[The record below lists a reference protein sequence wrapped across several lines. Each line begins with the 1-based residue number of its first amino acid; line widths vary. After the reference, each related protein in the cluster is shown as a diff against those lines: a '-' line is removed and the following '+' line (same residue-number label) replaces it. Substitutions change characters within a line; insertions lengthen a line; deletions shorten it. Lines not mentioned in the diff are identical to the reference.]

1 MRFIKWLS
9 WIIVG
14 LFILVPAIAAM
25 LLATTSG
32 SRFLINQG
40 ISFAELPVTYERL
53 EGNLL
58 GELTIGGLRYNPEQ
72 LDLQIEEIN
81 LRWTPTALL
90 DREVTIRSLQAND
103 VNLVLQPAA
112 EAAPTDQPASLP
124 VISMP
129 WLVTLQQLEINN
141 IDYHRGDQR
150 QHINRLYAELR
161 WQQTAVAV
169 QALELDHR
177 QLQLQAAGQFDM
189 ADNYAVSLQA
199 DWALRNFEAPVEIQQ
214 LTGSANLDGDL
225 QQLSLTSSFQVNG
238 ESGNNHLSAQL
249 RDLMTAPE
257 WQANLEVNEL
267 PAALFSETLLAGQ
280 PEDIRLLL
288 RDSLITARL
297 VLDQD
302 EVQLQQFRLQPV
314 SPLEGVVE
322 LTGRIANYLML
333 ANSPQQARFEL
344 TGNADNLQLP
354 YQINERPL
362 AVYDV
367 DLSVSG
373 HIDDYQIQLQSNI
386 IALDDKPIAVQL
398 VGHGT
403 KTSLNLATL
412 TATHNDFNLT
422 ASSQIDWQHALA
434 VTVDLEQAKTTIPAA
449 DGGYP
454 LSAEGRVAIAD
465 GKVTADG
472 LRLISGDTRLIA
484 NGVISDQ
491 DSLDIELT
499 VPNLSQWLDN
509 PLMEAS
515 ATMKARVS
523 GNYNEE
529 LSIDIDTLELDTEEL
544 GRWRNQQQARIGLDT
559 RSPLSQLTINNLC
572 LVQGQED
579 PAEICVVARPH
590 QQLLEIKVAGQ
601 RLPLRL
607 LNRFRSEAAAERIVG
622 TLQLSSTTRLVP
634 ESRQIHSTSGRLY
647 SENTTFV
654 ALDEELSSRLSFWE
668 LLWDGNSDLVTVT
681 ALAELDEDFGRA
693 YGDFSI
699 RDLAGSQTLEGSLDM
714 SLNDLTLLQWIL
726 PDLRYE
732 GATAVGSVAVSG
744 TLQQP
749 QIQGS
754 LELAAEEIG
763 FAQSGLLLT
772 NVKIAAIDR
781 AQNADQLEITG
792 QARSGDGWI
801 TIDGFIE
808 PLNQVLELQVK
819 GQDFR
824 AVQLPSAVVDVN
836 PDLQIKVREQQIN
849 VEGSVHIPYARIEQP
864 DLGDQLVERSDD
876 VQIVREGE
884 PVTLVDDGIYPVHAS
899 VRISLGDDITVDA
912 YGFTGNVTGSVR
924 VSEQPQKAM
933 TVTGSIKV
941 VDGEYTIYGQSLDI
955 QRGVLIYNGGT
966 LDNPGLDLRVARTSS
981 GVGAVDEV
989 TVGAQIGGSLL
1000 APDFR
1005 LFSNPAL
1012 PESEILSYLIL
1023 GRGSGSGAPDPDLQ
1037 LQALLMLSSRGTDAI
1052 GGSVQEAFGLDEFGL
1067 DSTNDPRETSFYIG
1081 KYLSPKLYV
1090 KYGVG
1095 LFEDTNTF
1103 FIRYKLTEHLLIESA
1118 TSSEGQGGDIFYT
1131 IER

>member
-1 MRFIKWLS
+1 MKYIKWLA
-9 WIIVG
+9 WIVIG
-14 LFILVPAIAAM
+14 LFIIVPTLAGI

-40 ISFAELPVTYERL
+40 ISYGAVPVTYERL

-58 GELTIGGLRYNPEQ
+58 GELTLGGVRYNTEQ
-72 LDLQIEEIN
+72 LDVTIEDVT

-90 DREVTIRSLQAND
+90 DREINVRSLQASGIEI
-103 VNLVLQPAA
+103 VQQATAETAPEQPAA
-112 EAAPTDQPASLP
+112 LP
-124 VISMP
+124 VISLP
-129 WLVTLQQLEINN
+129 WLLTVNQLEMNR
-141 IDYHRGDQR
+141 IDYRRGDQH
-150 QHINRLYAELR
+150 QQINRVYAQLR
-161 WQQTAVAV
+161 WQQTVIAI
-169 QALELDHR
+169 QSLELDHR
-177 QLQLQAAGQFDM
+177 QLQLQADGQLDM
-189 ADNYAVSLQA
+189 AENYALSLHA
-199 DWALRNFEAPVEIQQ
+199 DWTLSNFEAPVDVQQ
-214 LTGSANLDGDL
+214 LTGSADLGGDL
-225 QQLSLTSSFQVNG
+225 QQLTLTSSFQVN
-238 ESGNNHLSAQL
+238 ERSGDNSLRAQL
-249 RDLMTAPE
+249 NDLLTDPTWEAKL
-257 WQANLEVNEL
+257 NINGL
-267 PAALFSETLLAGQ
+267 PARLFSEMLLADQ
-280 PEDIRLLL
+280 PEDIRQLLG
-288 RDSLITARL
+288 DSLITATL
-297 VLDQD
+297 DLDQD
-302 EVQLQQFRLQPV
+302 QVQLNQFRLHPV
-314 SPLEGVVE
+314 SPTAGVVE
-322 LTGRIANYLML
+322 LSGRICNYLML
-333 ANSPQQARFEL
+333 AESPAQAQFEL
-344 TGNADNLQLP
+344 TANAGNLQLP

-362 AVYDV
+362 TINDLN
-367 DLSVSG
+367 LSVSG
-373 HIDDYQIQLQSNI
+373 HIDDYQLQLRSDVL
-386 IALDDKPIAVQL
+386 ALDDKPIAVQL
-398 VGHGT
+398 AGKGT
-403 KTSLNLATL
+403 TTSLDLATL
-412 TATHNDFNLT
+412 KATHNDFNVT
-422 ASSQIDWQHALA
+422 ASSEIDWRNALA
-434 VTVDLEQAKTTIPAA
+434 ITVDIEEANTAIPAA

-454 LSAEGRVAIAD
+454 ISAEGRIAIAD

-484 NGVISDQ
+484 NGVISNQ
-491 DSLDIELT
+491 DTLDIELT
-499 VPNLSQWLDN
+499 IPELSQWVDN
-509 PLMEAS
+509 PLVAAS
-515 ATMKARVS
+515 ATLKARVS
-523 GNYNEE
+523 GNYNEKLAIE
-529 LSIDIDTLELDTEEL
+529 IATLDLDTEEF
-544 GRWRNQQQARIGLDT
+544 GRWSNQQPARVELDT
-559 RSPLSQLTINNLC
+559 RNPLGQLTVRNLC
-572 LVQGQED
+572 LLQGQEN
-579 PAEICVVARPH
+579 PAQICLDAKPQ
-590 QQLLEIKVAGQ
+590 QQLLEIEVAGQ

-607 LNRFRSEAAAERIVG
+607 LNRLRTEAAAERIVG

-634 ESRQIHSTSGRLY
+634 ESMQIHSTTGRLY

-681 ALAELDEDFGRA
+681 ALAELEDDLGRA

-699 RDLAGSQTLEGSLDM
+699 RDLATNQSLSGSLDM
-714 SLNDLTLLQWIL
+714 SLNDLTLLQWVL

-744 TLQQP
+744 TLKQP

-781 AQNADQLEITG
+781 AQNAEQLEITG

-801 TIDGFIE
+801 TIDGFVE
-808 PLNQVLELQVK
+808 PLNGVLELQVK
-819 GQDFR
+819 GEDFR
-824 AVQLPSAVVDVN
+824 AVQLPSARVDVN
-836 PDLQIKVREQQIN
+836 PDLRIKVREQQIH

-864 DLGDQLVERSDD
+864 DLGDQLVERSND
-876 VQIVREGE
+876 VQVVRNGE
-884 PVTLVDDGIYPVHAS
+884 PVTLIEDGIYPVHAS
-899 VRISLGDDITVDA
+899 VRISLGDDILVEA

-924 VSEQPQKAM
+924 ISEQPQKAM

-941 VDGEYTIYGQSLDI
+941 IDGEYTIYGQSLDI

-981 GVGAVDEV
+981 GVGAADEV
-989 TVGAQIGGSLL
+989 TVGAQIGGTLL

-1012 PESEILSYLIL
+1012 PESEILSYLVL
-1023 GRGSGSGAPDPDLQ
+1023 GRGSGSGAPDPNLQ

-1052 GGSVQEAFGLDEFGL
+1052 GGSVQETFGLDEFGL
-1067 DSTNDPRETSFYIG
+1067 DSTTNPRETSFYIG